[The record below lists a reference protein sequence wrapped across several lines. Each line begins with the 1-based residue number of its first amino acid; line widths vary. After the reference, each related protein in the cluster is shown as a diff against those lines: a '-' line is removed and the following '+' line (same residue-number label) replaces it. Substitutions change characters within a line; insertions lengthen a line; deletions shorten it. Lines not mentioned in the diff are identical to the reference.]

1 MFVLFVYLSLT
12 VSLSGSIVAHVKGFH
27 EVYNQQPLVEMSGEI
42 PIQRVCH
49 DCGNTHERFVS
60 AYHYDPFDRPLCDEC
75 TAAARGVSTVGAE
88 VQMVVNTSD
97 TSEGASH
104 DTCAVAMADGVAE
117 APSPQRAADDPLD
130 GAAVATTPRLAAN
143 DPLMSDADVVIC
155 LVEGQSACLAVLPDW
170 GLPDWGIA
178 GLAGLPDWGLPDW
191 NEPVRADPPHG
202 RSVRTVRTD
211 RPCGPSGFPG
221 GV

>member
-1 MFVLFVYLSLT
+1 M
-12 VSLSGSIVAHVKGFH
+12 AHVKGFH

-97 TSEGASH
+97 TSEGELHSDYGNFMQDAE
-104 DTCAVAMADGVAE
+104 AALAAMAANLDERDSDEVSTTINGDSDLASSSSCDTYVPATE
-117 APSPQRAADDPLD
+117 AVYNPGACIAASC
-130 GAAVATTPRLAAN
+130 GNHQNGGSSSSTTPWQATQDDDVPAPDPEDKKRRKDKDKPAN
-143 DPLMSDADVVIC
+143 DDKI
-155 LVEGQSACLAVLPDW
+155 
-170 GLPDWGIA
+170 
-178 GLAGLPDWGLPDW
+178 
-191 NEPVRADPPHG
+191 
-202 RSVRTVRTD
+202 
-211 RPCGPSGFPG
+211 
-221 GV
+221 